1 MNKYKTGDTVKLD
14 INEENDN
21 LIILEKVGIKNW

>member
-14 INEENDN
+14 INENKDN
-21 LIILEKVGIKNW
+21 LIILKEVGVKNW

>member
-21 LIILEKVGIKNW
+21 LIILEKVGVKNR